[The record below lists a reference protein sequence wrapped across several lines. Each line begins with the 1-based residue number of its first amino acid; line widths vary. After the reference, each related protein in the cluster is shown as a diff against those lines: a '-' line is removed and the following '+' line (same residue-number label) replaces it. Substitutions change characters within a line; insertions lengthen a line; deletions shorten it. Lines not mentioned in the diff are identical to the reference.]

1 MQFTAKTKGLSS
13 EGRSK
18 VYYKYFWS
26 EVESDDGSASAWFP
40 TWMKTGTD
48 FGMESRTY
56 LLWDHASRQ
65 GTTTDGF
72 QKVPD

>member
-48 FGMESRTY
+48 FGM
-56 LLWDHASRQ
+56 
-65 GTTTDGF
+65 
-72 QKVPD
+72 